1 MSAIPL
7 RIGLRVLE
15 LTLTVGLL
23 VGGCGRSSPPINAT
37 AAVSVQTKTLEP
49 GTVEDSSE
57 FIGAL
62 EAQQRIDLKSEV
74 NGRIAQIFVTSGEGV
89 RQGQPILQLRPD
101 RVGAEVSSAQ
111 AAAQAA
117 GFAQQAAQAQVDGA
131 QANLARAQSDLQLAQ
146 TDFNR
151 SRSLASR
158 GAISRQELDGAQN
171 RLEAARAAEKSA
183 QEGWRAAQASL
194 EQATANLRQAQAQVN
209 VKQEDLGFTRVVAP
223 VAGRVGDMALRLGD
237 VVSAGQILTT
247 IVQNQDLFLRLQV
260 PSSRAAQL
268 SLGLPVELLNPDTGE
283 SLATGTLGFIAPD
296 VDAGAQSILVKAR
309 FPNEARLLRDGQL
322 VRARII
328 WSTTTALLVPTVA
341 VTRLGNQ
348 SFVFVATEQTNDQGQ
363 PLQVAAQRPVQL
375 GAIQGSNYRVL
386 EGLKAGDQVVVTNIL
401 KLRDGLPINPQPASA
416 VLSWGR

>member
-1 MSAIPL
+1 
-7 RIGLRVLE
+7 
-15 LTLTVGLL
+15 
-23 VGGCGRSSPPINAT
+23 
-37 AAVSVQTKTLEP
+37 
-49 GTVEDSSE
+49 
-57 FIGAL
+57 
-62 EAQQRIDLKSEV
+62 V

-101 RVGAEVSSAQ
+101 RVGAEVTSAQ

-117 GFAQQAAQAQVDGA
+117 AFAQQAAQAQLDGA
-131 QANLARAQSDLQLAQ
+131 QASLARAQSDLQLAQ

-151 SRSLASR
+151 SQSLASR

-183 QEGWRAAQASL
+183 QEGRRAAQASL

-237 VVSAGQILTT
+237 VVSAGQTLTT

-260 PSSRAAQL
+260 PTSRAAQL
-268 SLGLPVELLNPDTGE
+268 TLGLPVELLNPDTGE
-283 SLATGTLGFIAPD
+283 SLATGTLGFISPD

-348 SFVFVATEQTNDQGQ
+348 SFVFVATQETNDQGQ

-386 EGLKAGDQVVVTNIL
+386 EGLQVGDRVVVTNIL
-401 KLRDGLPINPQPASA
+401 KLRDGLPITPQPASA
-416 VLSWGR
+416 VLSLGP

>member
-1 MSAIPL
+1 MSVVPL
-7 RIGLRVLE
+7 RIGSTIVE
-15 LTLTVGLL
+15 FTLALGLL
-23 VGGCGRSSPPINAT
+23 VGGCARSSPPVD
-37 AAVSVQTKTLEP
+37 AAKAIPVQTQTLEP
-49 GTVEDSSE
+49 GSVEDSSE

-89 RQGQPILQLRPD
+89 RQGQPVLQLRPD
-101 RVGAEVSSAQ
+101 RVGAEVTSAQ

-117 GFAQQAAQAQVDGA
+117 AFAQQAAQAQLDGA
-131 QANLARAQSDLQLAQ
+131 QASLGRAQSDLQLAQ

-171 RLEAARAAEKSA
+171 RLVAAQAAEKSA
-183 QEGWRAAQASL
+183 QEGRRAAQASL

-237 VVSAGQILTT
+237 VVSAGQTLTT

-260 PSSRAAQL
+260 PTSRAAQL
-268 SLGLPVELLNPDTGE
+268 TLGLPVELLNPDTGE
-283 SLATGTLGFIAPD
+283 SLATGTLGFISPD

-348 SFVFVATEQTNDQGQ
+348 SFVFVATQETNDQGQ
-363 PLQVAAQRPVQL
+363 PLQVADQRPVQL

-386 EGLKAGDQVVVTNIL
+386 EGLQAGDRVVVTNIL
-401 KLRDGLPINPQPASA
+401 KLRDGLPITPQPASA
-416 VLSWGR
+416 VLSLGP

>member
-7 RIGLRVLE
+7 RIGFRVLE
-15 LTLTVGLL
+15 LALAVGLL
-23 VGGCGRSSPPINAT
+23 VSGCGRSSPPVD
-37 AAVSVQTKTLEP
+37 AAKALSVQTKTLEP

-74 NGRIAQIFVTSGEGV
+74 NGRIVQIFVTSGDGV

-101 RVGAEVSSAQ
+101 RVGAEVTSAQ
-111 AAAQAA
+111 AAAEAA

-151 SRSLASR
+151 SQSLASR

-171 RLEAARAAEKSA
+171 RLEAARAAEKSG
-183 QEGWRAAQASL
+183 QDNWRAAQATL
-194 EQATANLRQAQAQVN
+194 QQATASLRQAQAQVN

-237 VVSAGQILTT
+237 VVTAGQTLIT

-260 PSSRAAQL
+260 PSNRAAQL

-283 SLATGTLGFIAPD
+283 SLATGALGFISPD

-309 FPNEARLLRDGQL
+309 FPNEARMLRDGQL
-322 VRARII
+322 VQARII

-348 SFVFVATEQTNDQGQ
+348 SFVFVATEQTNNQGQ
-363 PLQVAAQRPVQL
+363 PLQVADQRPVQL

-386 EGLKAGDQVVVTNIL
+386 EGLQVGDRVVVTNIL
-401 KLRDGLPINPQPASA
+401 KLRDGLPITPQPASA
-416 VLSWGR
+416 VLSLGP